1 MKRTDQERIER
12 ELRRREKQGKVAAR
26 HADGRTEGRDPAD
39 ATPGAFIQNLLDRF
53 EHDDHQIYNTHGDDG
68 VLEVLMAMKEELPE
82 KHWDSVL
89 RSAIRKTKVTE
100 KELAFNELKESL
112 TQC

>member
-12 ELRRREKQGKVAAR
+12 ELKRREKQGRVAAR
-26 HADGRTEGRDPAD
+26 REDGREVGD
-39 ATPGAFIQNLLDRF
+39 ASPGGFIKELLAKF
-53 EHDDHQIYNTHGDDG
+53 EHDDHQIYNTAGDDN

-89 RSAIRKTKVTE
+89 RSAIRKTKVQE

-112 TQC
+112 AQC

>member
-12 ELRRREKQGKVAAR
+12 ELRRREKQGRVAAR
-26 HADGRTEGRDPAD
+26 REDGRAPGD
-39 ATPGAFIQNLLDRF
+39 ASPGAFIKDLLGRL
-53 EHDDHQIYNTHGDDG
+53 EHDDHQIYNTHGDDS

-82 KHWDSVL
+82 KHWDEVL